1 MDTLFTFAES
11 FPTALQWLAVMLIG
25 AIPFVESYGGAVL
38 GVLTGVPAPVA
49 ILAAIV
55 GNVAAMALTVW
66 IAGTVR
72 ETAVAKRRARASVP
86 SDPTIR
92 VHAAGARD
100 SAAGAPDSVAGEP
113 GDADR
118 AAPSK
123 GKQRLRRMFDRYGVP
138 GVSILGQSVL
148 PSHITAPTLV
158 GFGAS
163 RGSVI
168 IWQAVGIIAWGVLFG
183 VLAAAGITLAMR

>member
-49 ILAAIV
+49 ILAAII

-66 IAGTVR
+66 IAGAVR
-72 ETAVAKRRARASVP
+72 EKAVAKRRARASVP
-86 SDPTIR
+86 SDATIR
-92 VHAAGARD
+92 VDA
-100 SAAGAPDSVAGEP
+100 AGEP
-113 GDADR
+113 GDADQ

-168 IWQAVGIIAWGVLFG
+168 VWQTVGIIAWGVLFG
-183 VLAAAGITLAMR
+183 VLASAGITLAMR